1 MLLDFIDYFL
11 SHVREVFKLLSL
23 QISSQ
28 VLSLSFFWDAYNA
41 NVGAFLVVPEVS
53 GK

>member
-28 VLSLSFFWDAYNA
+28 VLSLSFWDAYNA